1 MNNICGIQQINF
13 SEVQNFTLM
22 ILRVLHTGQPGQTQ
36 DGVDGVSLDGGHVG
50 RAHGCP
56 LS

>member
-1 MNNICGIQQINF
+1 MSYSKLIF